1 MARWQ
6 QDAVD
11 FACESW
17 AWQWVNLF
25 ARLPLKASEQIG
37 RIGSTLDLVKVLRDG
52 AGSGSAIAMQV
63 YPECFLGDGLV
74 VACAMRQMRERDR
87 DILWRHYVDRWFFA
101 RVVAV
106 KTADGRRIYQHTTL
120 GEAPHPKTKQLVRV
134 RVVDES
140 RPDTQV
146 VIERRERPMKQQEM
160 ARRMGI
166 SRAEYYTRRD
176 RMKAFMSGLLFGAKC
191 LDTKVGHE
199 DRVLT

>member
-11 FACESW
+11 FACEAW
-17 AWQWVNLF
+17 AWQWINLF
-25 ARLPLKASEQIG
+25 ARLPLKASEQLG
-37 RIGSTLDLVKVLRDG
+37 RIGSTLDLVKVMGDG
-52 AGSGSAIAMQV
+52 AGSGGIVMQV

-101 RVVAV
+101 RVVAM
-106 KTADGRRIYQHTTL
+106 KTADGRRIFQHTTM
-120 GEAPHPKTKQLVRV
+120 GIEQHPTTHEPMQV
-134 RVVDES
+134 RVVDQD